1 MSVNSGNYGRL
12 LEPGLR
18 KIFLETYKEKPEQ
31 YAQIFNVSNSSKAV
45 ETDLR
50 MGGFTQWGTKASLD
64 GVEYENPTG
73 TETVMYKHVTYAK
86 GFQVEKEMVDDEQY
100 QIINKLPKA
109 LARAARATLE
119 EIGASILNKAFDNS
133 DTLYQSQYK
142 GEALV
147 GSHKLLDASRGSTE
161 NIIGNTTALGGKG
174 LTEKNLQEALTLAR
188 KGQFDERGLLIQ
200 MNPDILIVPPELEF
214 AAMVLNNSTLSTLP
228 GGANGD
234 FARND
239 VNTVKGRFKV
249 VVMDYLTKTKDGTLP
264 WFLMDSQVHQ
274 INWFWREKLS
284 FKNET
289 DFDTDTAKYKGRMR
303 FSLGWSDHRGIIG
316 SYGTT
321 SGV

>member
-18 KIFLETYKEKPEQ
+18 KIFMETYKEKPEQ
-31 YAQIFNVSNSSKAV
+31 FSQIFNVSNSSKAV

-50 MGGFTQWGTKASLD
+50 MGGFTQWGTKGSLD

-73 TETVMYKHVTYAK
+73 TDTVMYKHVTYAK

-100 QIINKLPKA
+100 SIINKLPKA
-109 LARAARATLE
+109 LARSARATLE
-119 EIGASILNKAFDNS
+119 EIGASILNSAFTANVDA
-133 DTLYQSQYK
+133 YK
-142 GEALV
+142 GEALIANN
-147 GSHKLLDASRGSTE
+147 HKLLDASRGTTS
-161 NIIGNTTALGGKG
+161 NLIGSIGATTGAG
-174 LTEKNLQEALTLAR
+174 LTEGNLREALTLAR
-188 KGQFDERGLLIQ
+188 KGQVDERGLLIQ

-214 AAMVLNNSTLSTLP
+214 AAMVLNNSTLSTIP
-228 GGANGD
+228 GGAGTGA

-239 VNTVKGRFKV
+239 INTVKGRFKI
-249 VVMDYLTKTKDGTLP
+249 VVMDYLTKTADNTLP
-264 WFLMDSQVHQ
+264 WFLMDSQMHQ
-274 INWFWREKLS
+274 LNWFWREKLS

-316 SYGTT
+316 SYGTV

>member
-18 KIFLETYKEKPEQ
+18 KIFMETYKEKPEQ
-31 YAQIFNVSNSSKAV
+31 FSQIFNISNSSKAV

-73 TETVMYKHVTYAK
+73 TDTVMYKHVTYAK

-100 QIINKLPKA
+100 SIINKLPKA
-109 LARAARATLE
+109 LARSARATLE
-119 EIGASILNKAFDNS
+119 EIGASILNNAFTANVDA
-133 DTLYQSQYK
+133 YK
-142 GEALV
+142 GEALIANN
-147 GSHKLLDASRGSTE
+147 HKLLDASRGTTS
-161 NIIGNTTALGGKG
+161 NLIGSVGATTGKG
-174 LTEKNLQEALTLAR
+174 LTEGNLQEALTLAR
-188 KGQFDERGLLIQ
+188 KGQVDERGLLIQ

-214 AAMVLNNSTLSTLP
+214 EAMVLNNSTLSTIP
-228 GGANGD
+228 GGAGA

-249 VVMDYLTKTKDGTLP
+249 VVMDYLTKTADNTLP
-264 WFLMDSQVHQ
+264 WFLMDSQMHEL
-274 INWFWREKLS
+274 NWFWREKLS
-284 FKNET
+284 FKNDT

-316 SYGTT
+316 SYGTV